1 MEERECSN
9 GLAEALIVPVNKK
22 GSRTKCENYHGISLL
37 SIPGKVYASILETR
51 MRTIT
56 EGKVLEEQE
65 LCRPVVHCQAVR
77 REDH

>member
-1 MEERECSN
+1 MEERECTN
-9 GLAEALIVPVNKK
+9 GLAEALIVPINKK

-56 EGKVLEEQE
+56 EGKVLEDQGHS
-65 LCRPVVHCQAVR
+65 RRDGAV
-77 REDH
+77 